1 MNTKQFFSSVFI
13 LLLSIGSLFAQQQSW
28 TADNGNGSYTNPLFY
43 DEFSDPDLIRVG
55 DDFYLT
61 GTTMHSMPGLPIL
74 HSKDLVNWKIISYA
88 FDKLDMGPAF
98 RLENGEEVYGQGIWA
113 PCIRYNNGTFYI
125 FSNINGYGM
134 QVFTAKNPQGPWTR
148 KPMNVQIHDLSVLF
162 DDDGK
167 IYAVYGY
174 GEVKLVELKPDMSG
188 IVEGTDKVIIP
199 QGNAMGEGHH
209 MYKIDGKYFII
220 SADYS
225 PVGRMQCARA
235 DKPYGPYETVV
246 ISAGETMGTQKHF
259 WSNVGMNPVPAPGSK
274 FEIWERQGENEFGA
288 VPLHQGGIVQ
298 LPNGDWWGWSMMDFL
313 AVGRTTFLSPVT
325 WQDGW
330 PYFGLA
336 GNLGRSPRTW
346 VKPNMGIKTNPS
358 APYQRSDDFSG
369 PTLQKVWQWNHEPVN
384 KKWKLDK
391 KSGTLRLHTLPA
403 KDFLWAKNT
412 LTQRCIGPVSLA
424 TTELDAS
431 NLKPDDIAGLALLN
445 IPYAALGVIRKDDG
459 LHLRFYDQFLDKTI
473 DKKLNNKKVKL
484 RVTGNYDKGI
494 ARFSYSLD
502 GSSFVEIGDTVQLP
516 YQVKTFQGS
525 RYALFAYN
533 TNNKEGGYAS
543 FTDFTVS
550 EPLAD
555 RSKNIPTG
563 KIITLTNIA
572 NNRPAWARPKGMLH
586 WTWPDSEESKSQ
598 ECQFKVHDRGN
609 GQVVLEAL
617 NGTGFLT
624 VVGAGLSGDVR
635 LMKEETEASLF
646 QWQDM
651 LNNQCMLLSLKTNRY
666 VGLMPDTGEPYSA
679 NSPGTRPDR
688 KDGSVFLWQIADD
701 NGKASGN

>member
-369 PTLQKVWQWNHEPVN
+369 TTLQKVWQWN
-384 KKWKLDK
+384 
-391 KSGTLRLHTLPA
+391 
-403 KDFLWAKNT
+403 
-412 LTQRCIGPVSLA
+412 
-424 TTELDAS
+424 
-431 NLKPDDIAGLALLN
+431 
-445 IPYAALGVIRKDDG
+445 
-459 LHLRFYDQFLDKTI
+459 
-473 DKKLNNKKVKL
+473 
-484 RVTGNYDKGI
+484 
-494 ARFSYSLD
+494 
-502 GSSFVEIGDTVQLP
+502 
-516 YQVKTFQGS
+516 
-525 RYALFAYN
+525 
-533 TNNKEGGYAS
+533 
-543 FTDFTVS
+543 
-550 EPLAD
+550 
-555 RSKNIPTG
+555 
-563 KIITLTNIA
+563 
-572 NNRPAWARPKGMLH
+572 
-586 WTWPDSEESKSQ
+586 
-598 ECQFKVHDRGN
+598 
-609 GQVVLEAL
+609 
-617 NGTGFLT
+617 
-624 VVGAGLSGDVR
+624 
-635 LMKEETEASLF
+635 
-646 QWQDM
+646 
-651 LNNQCMLLSLKTNRY
+651 
-666 VGLMPDTGEPYSA
+666 
-679 NSPGTRPDR
+679 
-688 KDGSVFLWQIADD
+688 
-701 NGKASGN
+701 